1 MLFYNVMTSAWL
13 LHIQKAVNKR
23 TMELQKDKAVFF
35 FFLIKKGIEDLL

>member
-23 TMELQKDKAVFF
+23 TMELQKDKAVI